1 MLNHR
6 IYFTHRYGTTTYV
19 MAPHKVLH
27 TELMGHDAIKV
38 RAAVEVKEGQDK
50 PYVVIVPKNFED
62 VTKAK
67 QFMIDAGL
75 WLM

>member
-1 MLNHR
+1 LF
-6 IYFTHRYGTTTYV
+6 IVFLYLLRYGTTTYV

-27 TELMGHDAIKV
+27 TQLVGHDPQKV
-38 RAAVEVKEGQDK
+38 RQAVEVPEGQEK
-50 PYVVIVPKNFED
+50 PFVVIVPKDFTD

-67 QFMIDAGL
+67 QFLIDAGL